1 MCFKSKQT
9 ALVIIADD
17 LTGTLDTA
25 IKFSQRGA
33 HTVAIDARGAEQLVP
48 YLEEGYEVV
57 SVNTATRHM
66 EGEEAYRIVHSLVRC
81 ALKHGVGCIYKK
93 TDSVL
98 RGNIACEIEAL
109 KDASRAAFIP
119 FAPAY
124 PELRRTVEGGIM
136 KVAGVPLAQTS
147 FAHDPFEPITSSDTL
162 DLFRSSSL
170 KAISSCDEAF
180 IPAEGQA
187 DVVVYDG
194 RTGEDMYKLAQ
205 NLYKAGCRVF
215 CGCAGFA
222 QALSRMLYRG
232 HVMSHT
238 LIPRPMLVVC
248 GSVNPVSK
256 RQLDV
261 LEASGVR
268 RLRIA
273 EGEAMEPDF
282 ATSGRFSSLVDGIM
296 DALGTEGLAILDTEA
311 DLSAVSCSAMES
323 ARKVSHA
330 LASIVHSCID
340 RGCFTVFVIGGDTM
354 LSLLEELGRVVVE
367 PVSELEKGIVLSY
380 VLYDGRRMTL
390 LSKSGGFG
398 SDDLI
403 LELVNDKENEYQEV
417 KL

>member
-1 MCFKSKQT
+1 MCFNSKQT

-33 HTVAIDARGAEQLVP
+33 HTLAIDARSADQLVP

-66 EGEEAYRIVHSLVRC
+66 AGEEAYRIVHSLVSC
-81 ALKHGVGCIYKK
+81 AIAHGVECIYKK

-109 KDASRAAFIP
+109 KDASKAVFIP

-170 KAISSCDEAF
+170 KAVSSCDESF

-194 RTGEDMYKLAQ
+194 RTAEDMNTLAAK
-205 NLYKAGCRVF
+205 LYKAGCRVF

-232 HVMSHT
+232 LVMPHRP
-238 LIPRPMLVVC
+238 IPRPMLVVC

-273 EGEAMEPDF
+273 EGEAMEADF
-282 ATSGRFSSLVDGIM
+282 PTSGRYTSLVDGIM

-311 DLSAVSCSAMES
+311 DISAVSCSVMES
-323 ARKVSHA
+323 ARKVSRT